1 MIYSGATI
9 TLGLVFP
16 HLEYRYLPGYNH
28 GVTIPVAIAIFSSI
42 AQGTLA
48 LTAIIFSLAF
58 VMVQFSSAAYSPR
71 LVLWL
76 TQDPI
81 IWHAMGLFT
90 ATFLYSLVTLI
101 WVDRW
106 GSGQVPFFSGLLVI
120 LLLVASVMV
129 ISLLVQRLALLQVT
143 GVMRFIGDK
152 GRQVINEIYPPL
164 TPTTAEKKEIENLPK
179 PAIPNLPVTQTVVH
193 TGEPMAIA
201 AYDVAA
207 LVNLARQ
214 ADGLIIMPFA
224 VGDVILEGE
233 TLLTVRG
240 GQAKFSQPA
249 LSQAVHLEEQRTFEQ
264 DLKYALRLLVDIAIK
279 ALSPAVNDPT
289 TAVQALNQIEDL
301 LRRLSAR
308 DLEVGQVRD
317 ETGVL
322 RLIFPTPT
330 WEDFLMLAFD
340 EIRLCGTTSLQVM
353 RRLRTALYDLAIIVP
368 PQRRKALQHYIEHL
382 DITVKDSIKDGE
394 DQTAALQ
401 QDRQGLGLSRS

>member
-28 GVTIPVAIAIFSSI
+28 GVTIPVAIAIFASI

-120 LLLVASVMV
+120 FLLVASVMV

-143 GVMRFIGDK
+143 GVMRFIGNK
-152 GRQVINEIYPPL
+152 GRQVISEIYPPL
-164 TPTTAEKKEIENLPK
+164 TPAKAEKEIENLPK

-201 AYDVAA
+201 AYDVPA

-224 VGDVILEGE
+224 VGDVIIEGE

-340 EIRLCGTTSLQVM
+340 EIRLYGTTSLQVI
-353 RRLRTALYDLAIIVP
+353 RRLRTALYDLALVVP